1 MLDHIGYDLIIDE
14 IPRYAKVLDLGCGD
28 GELLVRLKKLKQA
41 NAFGVEISEDGVSQC
56 VEKGLYCYQG
66 DIDEGLSDYRD
77 KSFDY
82 VILNQTLQ
90 DTKRPDY
97 VLQEILR
104 ISKNAIIS
112 FPNYGYYISR
122 LQLLF
127 LGKAPQSTLS
137 PHPWYESRTFH
148 NLTIRDFEEYCQ
160 QHNSPI
166 RRTYHFNISKSGESI
181 PVRWRPNLLARFGFF
196 ILSGD

>member
-1 MLDHIGYDLIIDE
+1 MYSHIGYDLIIDE

-28 GELLVRLKKLKQA
+28 GELLVRLKKLKQVI
-41 NAFGVEISEDGVSQC
+41 AFGVEISEEGVSQC

-97 VLQEILR
+97 VLRETLR
-104 ISKNAIIS
+104 ISKQAIVS
-112 FPNYGYYISR
+112 FPNFGYFVPR

-127 LGKAPQSTLS
+127 KGKAPRNTLL
-137 PHPWYESRTFH
+137 PHAWYESHNFH
-148 NLTIRDFEEYCQ
+148 HLTIKDFEEYCSI
-160 QHNSPI
+160 NTCPI
-166 RRTYHFNISKSGESI
+166 RSTHHFAIANTGDS
-181 PVRWRPNLLARFGFF
+181 VRVHLAPNLMAQFGFF
-196 ILSGD
+196 ILSGE